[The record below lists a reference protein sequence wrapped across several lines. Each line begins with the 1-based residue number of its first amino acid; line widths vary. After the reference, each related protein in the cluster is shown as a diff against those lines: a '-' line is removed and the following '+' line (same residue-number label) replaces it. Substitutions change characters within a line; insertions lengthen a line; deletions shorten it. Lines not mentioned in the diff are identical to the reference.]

1 MATAPTFV
9 DRLRAAATAKRSW
22 LCVGLD
28 VVADRLPAG
37 IPGDAGGAWQ
47 FIEAIIEST
56 SDLVCAYKPNFS
68 FFEAMGV
75 DGFQM
80 LHDLRRLV
88 PEDVLLIADAK
99 RGDIDSS
106 AEAYARAILDRM
118 GFDAITVNAYGGED
132 CVAPFLDRTDRGVF
146 VWARSSNP
154 GASEFQDLM
163 VGNEP
168 LYLAVAN
175 RVVEWNRNGNCG
187 LVVGATY
194 PKELA
199 EVRTRAPTLPILIP
213 GVGAQAGDLEAAIR
227 AGRSESG
234 GLALINASRSVIYA
248 GADANYPKAI
258 RNAAEDLR
266 DRINVALTAGS
277 DD

>member
-9 DRLRAAATAKRSW
+9 DRLHAAATAKRSW

-28 VVADRLPAG
+28 VVVDRLPAG
-37 IPGDAGGAWQ
+37 LPRNAAGVWQ
-47 FIEAIIEST
+47 FIEAIVEST

-75 DGFQM
+75 EGWSM

-88 PEDVLLIADAK
+88 PDDVVLIADAK

-132 CVAPFLDRTDRGVF
+132 CVRPFLDRADRGVF

-154 GASEFQDLM
+154 GAGEFQDLI
-163 VGNEP
+163 VENEP
-168 LYLAVAN
+168 LYLAVAS
-175 RVVEWNRNGNCG
+175 RVAAWNRHGNCG

-194 PKELA
+194 PNQLA
-199 EVRTRAPTLPILIP
+199 DVRRRAPSLPILIP
-213 GVGAQAGDLEAAIR
+213 GVGAQAGDLEAAVR

-248 GADANYPKAI
+248 GAEADFRTAI
-258 RNAAEDLR
+258 REAAQDLR
-266 DRINVALTAGS
+266 NRINSALSAGL
-277 DD
+277 DA

>member
-1 MATAPTFV
+1 LTTTQGFV
-9 DRLRAAATAKRSW
+9 DRLHAAAVSKRSW

-28 VVADRLPAG
+28 VVVDRLPAG
-37 IPGDAGGAWQ
+37 LPRDADGAWQ
-47 FIEAIIEST
+47 FIEAVIEST

-75 DGFQM
+75 EGWRM
-80 LHDLRRLV
+80 LHDLRRLI
-88 PEDVLLIADAK
+88 PDDVLLIADAK

-132 CVAPFLDRTDRGVF
+132 CVAPFLDRADRGVF
-146 VWARSSNP
+146 VWTRSSNP
-154 GASEFQDLM
+154 GASEFQDLI
-163 VGNEP
+163 VKNEP

-175 RVVEWNRNGNCG
+175 RAVAWNRHGNCG

-194 PKELA
+194 PNELA
-199 EVRTRAPTLPILIP
+199 DVRKRAPSLPILIP
-213 GVGAQAGDLEAAIR
+213 GVGAQAGDLEAAVR

-248 GADANYPKAI
+248 NAEANFRPAV
-258 RNAAEDLR
+258 RDAAEGLR
-266 DRINVALTAGS
+266 ARINRALTAGL